1 MEEIWKLVWLLS
13 KKVSKS
19 GFLRLEDKGLKNSLI
34 FLDILDAH
42 DTVSRQETIES
53 DAAQIY

>member
-1 MEEIWKLVWLLS
+1 MEEIWKSVWLLS

-42 DTVSRQETIES
+42 DTVILTG
-53 DAAQIY
+53 DN